1 MSLLARNGLKD
12 TVLYALA
19 GVVAGTLFG
28 LYGGQGMLE
37 MISQLV
43 LVQPD
48 ATVGWGVHLL
58 ISGVFGAGYAEVKSL
73 VRPTQIS
80 LPMLG
85 ILYGI
90 GLWIIG
96 PVIGMPV
103 LMGNAEAVPNVAV
116 GSLWGH
122 IIFGAVLQALG
133 QVAVEVSPPP
143 AEGTRADRRLA
154 WW

>member
-1 MSLLARNGLKD
+1 MSLLGRNTLKD
-12 TVLYALA
+12 TVLYAAA

-28 LYGGQGMLE
+28 LYGGQAMLE
-37 MISQLV
+37 MISLLV
-43 LVQPD
+43 LDAPD
-48 ATVGWGVHLL
+48 ATVGWGLHLV
-58 ISGVFGAGYAEVKSL
+58 ISAVFGAGYAEVKGL

-90 GLWIIG
+90 GLWVIG
-96 PVIGMPV
+96 PVTGMP
-103 LMGNAEAVPNVAV
+103 LAMGDLDVIPNIAI

-122 IIFGAVLQALG
+122 IIYGASLQALG

-143 AEGTRADRRLA
+143 APGETAERRLA